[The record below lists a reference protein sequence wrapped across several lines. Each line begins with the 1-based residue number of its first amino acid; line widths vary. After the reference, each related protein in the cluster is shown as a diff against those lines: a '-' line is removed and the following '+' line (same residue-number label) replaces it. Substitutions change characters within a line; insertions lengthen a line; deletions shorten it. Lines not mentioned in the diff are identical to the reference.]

1 MMFNQPNMQMP
12 PQQVVQQP
20 TTNVWA
26 NGQNGFNQ
34 PQQPTTNA
42 WTNGQNGFYQYTPN
56 WNRPVMTNQTVMPNQ
71 FNGTL
76 PGKVINN
83 LQEVRPNEVP
93 MDGSASIF
101 PMNDFSSIYVK
112 AWGPDGNI
120 QTLKFIPDVTTN
132 KEVADQG
139 PSEFDKIME
148 RLDSIE
154 KKLAESGPRPQKSS
168 YSSQKKEV
176 STNAE

>member
-1 MMFNQPNMQMP
+1 MMYNQPNIQT
-12 PQQVVQQP
+12 PQQQMVQNQGM
-20 TTNVWA
+20 TNVWS
-26 NGQNGFNQ
+26 NSQNGYNQ
-34 PQQPTTNA
+34 PYSPQY
-42 WTNGQNGFYQYTPN
+42 YQYTPN
-56 WNRPVMTNQTVMPNQ
+56 WNRPVMSTQPQVQ
-71 FNGTL
+71 SQQVNGTL
-76 PGKVINN
+76 PGKIITN

-101 PMNDFSSIYVK
+101 PMSDFSSIYVK

-120 QTLKFIPDVTTN
+120 QTLRFIPEVTTN

-154 KKLAESGPRPQKSS
+154 KKIAESSSRPQKSSS

-176 STNAE
+176 TNNAE

>member
-1 MMFNQPNMQMP
+1 MMFNQPNMQNPQTPSQQFGSNQPATNGWSNFQNGYQQTQP
-12 PQQVVQQP
+12 PQYYP
-20 TTNVWA
+20 
-26 NGQNGFNQ
+26 
-34 PQQPTTNA
+34 
-42 WTNGQNGFYQYTPN
+42 YTPN
-56 WNRPVMTNQTVMPNQ
+56 WNRPVMTNQTVMSNQ

-76 PGKVINN
+76 PGKLITN
-83 LQEVRPNEVP
+83 LQEVKPNEVP

-120 QTLKFIPDVTTN
+120 QTLRFIPDVTTN

-154 KKLAESGPRPQKSS
+154 KKLVESSSRPQKSSS

-176 STNAE
+176 TNNAE

>member
-1 MMFNQPNMQMP
+1 MMFNQPNMQ
-12 PQQVVQQP
+12 
-20 TTNVWA
+20 T
-26 NGQNGFNQ
+26 
-34 PQQPTTNA
+34 PQQPMVQNQPATNNNNN
-42 WTNGQNGFYQYTPN
+42 WSNFQNGYQQPQPPTYYPYTPN
-56 WNRPVMTNQTVMPNQ
+56 WNRPVMTNQAPVQNQ
-71 FNGTL
+71 QINGTL
-76 PGKVINN
+76 PGKVITN

-120 QTLKFIPDVTTN
+120 QTFKFIPDVTTN
-132 KEVADQG
+132 KEVDRG

-154 KKLAESGPRPQKSS
+154 KRLSEYTPRQQKSS

-176 STNAE
+176 VSNAE